1 MRIMACSA
9 CLVFLALGTPLVAQ
23 PMPPTEDPAAEL
35 NQLIHKA
42 VAVRLPKVTEDD
54 SGWGRTIPLPDRIRL
69 PRARRTIVE
78 VNGQP
83 EVPDG
88 TWIKTRLSVDDPDRD
103 LKIHVRTFKR
113 LSPTS
118 YRLTLDADVTF
129 RSEADTQR
137 WRNGLLL
144 SDAMV
149 SADLLVRVFL
159 DCEVV
164 GKLGANGIKL
174 EPDVKDLTLT
184 LKEYTP
190 HRVKLNR
197 SGLSLE
203 GDVVEGLSDLLKTR
217 VEEQLR
223 GKEANLKK
231 NGSEY
236 LAAAMK
242 DSKHPL
248 NAAAMLKAAAPLM
261 KKSD

>member
-1 MRIMACSA
+1 MRIMTGYT
-9 CLVFLALGTPLVAQ
+9 CLVLLGLATPLAAQ
-23 PMPPTEDPAAEL
+23 PMPPAEDPAAEL

-42 VAVRLPKVTEDD
+42 VSVRLPKVTEDD
-54 SGWGRTIPLPDRIRL
+54 TGWGRTIPLPDKLRL

-88 TWIKTRLSVDDPDRD
+88 TWIKTRLSVADPDHD
-103 LKIHVRTFKR
+103 LQIHVRTFKR
-113 LSPTS
+113 LSATS
-118 YRLTLDADVTF
+118 YRMTLDADVTF
-129 RSEADTQR
+129 RSAADTQR

-144 SDAMV
+144 ADATV
-149 SADLLVRVFL
+149 SADMLVRVFL

-164 GKLGANGIKL
+164 GRLGANGVRL
-174 EPDVKDLTLT
+174 EPDVKDITLT

-197 SGLSLE
+197 TGLTVE
-203 GDVVEGLSDLLKTR
+203 GDAAESLSELLKSR

-223 GKEANLKK
+223 TKETNLKK
-231 NGSEY
+231 HASES

-242 DSKHPL
+242 DSKNPL

-261 KKSD
+261 KKPD